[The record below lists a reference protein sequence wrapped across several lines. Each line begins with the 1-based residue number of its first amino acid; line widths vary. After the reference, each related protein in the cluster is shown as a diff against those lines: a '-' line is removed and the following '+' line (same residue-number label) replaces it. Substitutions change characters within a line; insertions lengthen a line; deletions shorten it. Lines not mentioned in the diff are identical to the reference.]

1 VKATRGSREF
11 VTFLGMRRA
20 APHDGRSRAMM
31 AGNTRDP
38 DGKRI
43 LLDIANSFVELA
55 AWAAKV
61 DAGMI
66 VRDC

>member
-1 VKATRGSREF
+1 MAEAVRF
-11 VTFLGMRRA
+11 
-20 APHDGRSRAMM
+20 M
-31 AGNTRDP
+31 AGNTRDS

-43 LLDIANSFVELA
+43 LLDIANSLVELA

>member
-1 VKATRGSREF
+1 V
-11 VTFLGMRRA
+11 RRRTMA
-20 APHDGRSRAMM
+20 EAVRFM

-43 LLDIANSFVELA
+43 LLDIANSLVELA